1 MVGDEL
7 TSAAMKP
14 AYLAIALG
22 LSAALAA
29 WVHWPSKQCAL
40 DLPPALSAE
49 ELAALPDHQVVTAAI
64 AELRL
69 SQAAEDP
76 ADRRDH
82 LERMPEPARHILLL
96 SQIVSDGAPR
106 PPLFTGLA
114 PLLQSE
120 PRPSLERLAEA
131 ARAIGSDDLA
141 DSLEAAAAIAAV
153 HPDGAPAAAYAEL
166 DARMMRHEL
175 PAAAPRLLTYV
186 RAHLEDVAAARHR

>member
-1 MVGDEL
+1 
-7 TSAAMKP
+7 MKP

-22 LSAALAA
+22 LSAALAL
-29 WVHWPSKQCAL
+29 WVHWPRHQGAL
-40 DLPPALSAE
+40 DLPRALSAE

-69 SQAAEDP
+69 AQAAADP
-76 ADRRDH
+76 ADLHGH
-82 LERMPEPARHILLL
+82 LARIPEPARHILLL
-96 SQIVSDGAPR
+96 SQLVSDGAPR

-120 PRPSLERLAEA
+120 PRPSLEGLAAA

-141 DSLEAAAAIAAV
+141 VSLAAAAAIAAA

-166 DARMMRHEL
+166 DARMLRREL
-175 PAAAPRLLTYV
+175 PAAAPRLLAYV
-186 RAHLEDVAAARHR
+186 RAHLEDVAAARPR